1 MPAPVL
7 TRLPRHVGVVM
18 DGNRRWA
25 RAAGHLNPS
34 VGHRSGAD
42 HVEDL
47 LGWCDAWGIDHLTAY
62 VLSADNIRKRS
73 PEQVTYLF
81 DLLAE
86 RVPEL
91 MRRASRW
98 ALHVSGDLDLLPAA
112 TAERLV
118 EAERV
123 SADRQAHLTVA
134 VGYDGRGDIVEGVR
148 RALVQHGPGIDDD
161 LITAC
166 LPGGPVKEIDL
177 VIRTSGE
184 LRLSGFFPWQTSG
197 AEIYISPKLWP
208 DFGAEDF
215 AEALR
220 HYEARATA
228 RS

>member
-1 MPAPVL
+1 
-7 TRLPRHVGVVM
+7 M

-34 VGHRSGAD
+34 VGHRFGAD

-47 LGWCDAWGIDHLTAY
+47 LSWCDAWGIDHLTTY

-73 PEQVTYLF
+73 PEQVAYLF

-91 MRRASRW
+91 MRRAGRW

-112 TAERLV
+112 TSARLV
-118 EAERV
+118 EAERQT
-123 SADRQAHLTVA
+123 ADRPAHLTVA

-148 RALVQHGPGIDDD
+148 RALVEHGSEIDHDV
-161 LITAC
+161 ITAC

-197 AEIYISPKLWP
+197 AEIYVSPKLWP

-220 HYEARATA
+220 HYAARACA
-228 RS
+228 GA